1 MELAINI
8 EIIWDQRQ
16 EVTMRMIV
24 VAAMATIAIGLAGA
38 PSTSAA
44 PINAGVINNAA
55 TATSPVTKV
64 PCRWRSTCGP
74 RGCVKTRRCW

>member
-1 MELAINI
+1 
-8 EIIWDQRQ
+8 
-16 EVTMRMIV
+16 MRMIV

-38 PSTSAA
+38 PPTSAA
-44 PINAGVINNAA
+44 PVNAGVINNAA

-74 RGCVKTRRCW
+74 RGCVKARRCW